1 MAVSMHRS
9 VAERFVIRWAA
20 SSLGL
25 WLAAGLSSHI
35 TYNGGAGVIL
45 AAGFI
50 LAILNMLLKPLLVVL
65 SLPAIILS
73 LGLFM
78 FIVNGLVVY
87 IASGLYKPLQI
98 TSFWSAVF
106 AGIIIGL
113 LNWIISALLEDNRT
127 HDNL

>member
-1 MAVSMHRS
+1 MGASMHRS
-9 VAERFVIRWAA
+9 LAERFVVRWAA
-20 SSLGL
+20 SSVGL
-25 WLAAGLSSHI
+25 WLAAGLSTHI
-35 TYNGGAGVIL
+35 TYNGGAGAII

-50 LAILNMLLKPLLVVL
+50 LAILNMLLKPLLIVL

-78 FIVNGLVVY
+78 FVVNGLVVY

-98 TSFWSAVF
+98 TSFWSAIF

-113 LNWIISALLEDNRT
+113 LNWIISALLEDNRK
-127 HDNL
+127 L

>member
-1 MAVSMHRS
+1 MTDMHRS

-35 TYNGGAGVIL
+35 TYNGGAGVII

-87 IASGLYKPLQI
+87 AASGLYKPLQI

-106 AGIIIGL
+106 AGIVIGL
-113 LNWIISALLEDNRT
+113 LNWIISALLEDNRS

>member
-1 MAVSMHRS
+1 MAASMHRS
-9 VAERFVIRWAA
+9 LAERFVIRWAA

-35 TYNGGAGVIL
+35 TYNGGAGVII

-50 LAILNMLLKPLLVVL
+50 LAVLNMLLRPILVVL
-65 SLPAIILS
+65 SLPAIILT

-78 FIVNGLVVY
+78 FVVNGLVVY
-87 IASGLYKPLQI
+87 IVSGLYSPLQI

-106 AGIIIGL
+106 AGIVIGL
-113 LNWIISALLEDNRT
+113 LNWVISALLEDNRK
-127 HDNL
+127 L